1 MQEGFQ
7 PHPPAPES
15 FVIFT
20 FFIDSPMFPDR
31 FSPPAQSPTGILFMA
46 TSEVI
51 LTEAVPSLGAEAD
64 IVKVRAGY
72 ARNFLIPGGK
82 ALEVTPASLRKIN
95 NLKAK
100 RAEREARELNEAEAV
115 ATKINKLRLN
125 LKLETGET
133 GKAFGSITAADLLER
148 IASEIKDLVLP
159 KHAIVLDRPLKESG
173 EHQIPVKIHSDV
185 TATLRIEIA
194 ATPKF
199 DQAADE
205 EAGSRKPR
213 RKSAEAAES
222 TEA

>member
-1 MQEGFQ
+1 
-7 PHPPAPES
+7 
-15 FVIFT
+15 
-20 FFIDSPMFPDR
+20 
-31 FSPPAQSPTGILFMA
+31 MA

-51 LTEAVPSLGAEAD
+51 LTESVPSLGAEAD

-82 ALEVTPASLRKIN
+82 ALEVTPSSLRKIN

-100 RAEREARELNEAEAV
+100 RAEREARELNEAEAI

-148 IASEIKDLVLP
+148 LNAEIKDLALP
-159 KHAIVLDRPLKESG
+159 RHAIVLDRPLKESG
-173 EHQIPVKIHSDV
+173 EHQIAVKIHTEV

-194 ATPKF
+194 AAPKVEQSL
-199 DQAADE
+199 DEE
-205 EAGSRKPR
+205 EAGTRRPR
-213 RKSAEAAES
+213 RKSSEA
-222 TEA
+222 

>member
-1 MQEGFQ
+1 
-7 PHPPAPES
+7 
-15 FVIFT
+15 
-20 FFIDSPMFPDR
+20 
-31 FSPPAQSPTGILFMA
+31 MA
-46 TSEVI
+46 TSEII

-95 NLKAK
+95 HLKAK
-100 RAEREARELNEAEAV
+100 RAEREAREINEAEAV
-115 ATKINKLRLN
+115 AAKINKLRLT

-148 IASEIKDLVLP
+148 LSSEISDLVLP

-173 EHQIPVKIHSDV
+173 EHQIAVKIHSEV

-194 ATPKF
+194 ATPKVE
-199 DQAADE
+199 QPE
-205 EAGSRKPR
+205 EEEEGTRRPR
-213 RKSAEAAES
+213 RKSVENTQS
-222 TEA
+222 

>member
-1 MQEGFQ
+1 
-7 PHPPAPES
+7 
-15 FVIFT
+15 
-20 FFIDSPMFPDR
+20 
-31 FSPPAQSPTGILFMA
+31 MA

-95 NLKAK
+95 HLKAK
-100 RAEREARELNEAEAV
+100 RAEREAREINEAEAV
-115 ATKINKLRLN
+115 AAKINKLRLN

-148 IASEIKDLVLP
+148 LSAEIKDLILP

-173 EHQIPVKIHSDV
+173 EHQISVKIHSEV

-194 ATPKF
+194 ATPKVE
-199 DQAADE
+199 QPE
-205 EAGSRKPR
+205 EEEEYGNRKPR
-213 RKSAEAAES
+213 RKTSAESAEA
-222 TEA
+222 

>member
-1 MQEGFQ
+1 
-7 PHPPAPES
+7 
-15 FVIFT
+15 
-20 FFIDSPMFPDR
+20 
-31 FSPPAQSPTGILFMA
+31 MA

-82 ALEVTPASLRKIN
+82 ALEVTPASLRRIN

-115 ATKINKLRLN
+115 ATKINKLRLS

-148 IASEIKDLVLP
+148 ITAEISDLVLP

-194 ATPKF
+194 AAPK
-199 DQAADE
+199 AEVEE
-205 EAGSRKPR
+205 EAPRKSR
-213 RKSAEAAES
+213 RKSEESAEA
-222 TEA
+222 

>member
-1 MQEGFQ
+1 
-7 PHPPAPES
+7 
-15 FVIFT
+15 
-20 FFIDSPMFPDR
+20 
-31 FSPPAQSPTGILFMA
+31 MA
-46 TSEVI
+46 NSEVI
-51 LTEAVPSLGAEAD
+51 LTEAVPSLGSEAD

-95 NLKAK
+95 HLKAK

-148 IASEIKDLVLP
+148 LTSEIKDLVLP
-159 KHAIVLDRPLKESG
+159 KHAIVLERPNKESG

-199 DQAADE
+199 EKPDDDE

-213 RKSAEAAES
+213 RKAAAES

>member
-1 MQEGFQ
+1 
-7 PHPPAPES
+7 
-15 FVIFT
+15 
-20 FFIDSPMFPDR
+20 
-31 FSPPAQSPTGILFMA
+31 MA

-82 ALEVTPASLRKIN
+82 ALEVTPASLRRIN
-95 NLKAK
+95 TLKAK

-115 ATKINKLRLN
+115 AAKINKLRIS

-148 IASEIKDLVLP
+148 LTSEISDLVLP

-173 EHQIPVKIHSDV
+173 EHQIPVKIHTDV

-194 ATPKF
+194 AAPK
-199 DQAADE
+199 AEVVEE
-205 EAGSRKPR
+205 EAPRKSR
-213 RKSAEAAES
+213 RKSEESAEA
-222 TEA
+222 

>member
-1 MQEGFQ
+1 M
-7 PHPPAPES
+7 
-15 FVIFT
+15 V
-20 FFIDSPMFPDR
+20 
-31 FSPPAQSPTGILFMA
+31 

-82 ALEVTPASLRKIN
+82 ALEVTPGSLRKIN

-100 RAEREARELNEAEAV
+100 RAEREAREINEAEAV
-115 ATKINKLRLN
+115 AAKINKLRLN

-199 DQAADE
+199 EQADDE
-205 EAGSRKPR
+205 EAGSRRPR
-213 RKSAEAAES
+213 RKSAES

>member
-1 MQEGFQ
+1 
-7 PHPPAPES
+7 
-15 FVIFT
+15 
-20 FFIDSPMFPDR
+20 
-31 FSPPAQSPTGILFMA
+31 MA

-133 GKAFGSITAADLLER
+133 GKAFGSITAADLLAR
-148 IASEIKDLVLP
+148 LSAEIKDLILP
-159 KHAIVLDRPLKESG
+159 KHAIVLDRPIKESG

-194 ATPKF
+194 AAPKAEKA
-199 DQAADE
+199 DDE
-205 EAGSRKPR
+205 ESGTRKPR
-213 RKSAEAAES
+213 RKSAETAE
-222 TEA
+222 A

>member
-1 MQEGFQ
+1 
-7 PHPPAPES
+7 
-15 FVIFT
+15 
-20 FFIDSPMFPDR
+20 
-31 FSPPAQSPTGILFMA
+31 MA

-51 LTEAVPSLGAEAD
+51 LTEAVSSLGAEAD

-72 ARNFLIPGGK
+72 ARNFLIPEGK

-100 RAEREARELNEAEAV
+100 RAEREARELNEAEAI

-133 GKAFGSITAADLLER
+133 GKAFGSITASDLLER
-148 IASEIKDLVLP
+148 LSAEIKDLALP

-173 EHQIPVKIHSDV
+173 EHQIAVKIHSDV

-194 ATPKF
+194 AAPK
-199 DQAADE
+199 ADKPEGE
-205 EAGSRKPR
+205 EAGARKPR
-213 RKSAEAAES
+213 RKSVETAEA
-222 TEA
+222 

>member
-1 MQEGFQ
+1 
-7 PHPPAPES
+7 
-15 FVIFT
+15 
-20 FFIDSPMFPDR
+20 
-31 FSPPAQSPTGILFMA
+31 MA

-100 RAEREARELNEAEAV
+100 RAEREAREINEAEAI
-115 ATKINKLRLN
+115 ASKINKLRLT
-125 LKLETGET
+125 LKLEPGET
-133 GKAFGSITAADLLER
+133 GKAFGSITAADLLAR
-148 IASEIKDLVLP
+148 LSTEINDLVLP

-173 EHQIPVKIHSDV
+173 EHQIVVKIHPEV

-194 ATPKF
+194 AAPKVE
-199 DQAADE
+199 QPAE
-205 EAGSRKPR
+205 EEEGTRRPR
-213 RKSAEAAES
+213 RSEA
-222 TEA
+222 

>member
-1 MQEGFQ
+1 
-7 PHPPAPES
+7 
-15 FVIFT
+15 
-20 FFIDSPMFPDR
+20 
-31 FSPPAQSPTGILFMA
+31 MA

-100 RAEREARELNEAEAV
+100 RAEREAREINEAEAV
-115 ATKINKLRLN
+115 AAKINKLRLN
-125 LKLETGET
+125 LRLDTGET
-133 GKAFGSITAADLLER
+133 GKAFGSITAADLMER
-148 IASEIKDLVLP
+148 LTSEIKDLVLP

-173 EHQIPVKIHSDV
+173 EHQIPVKIHTNM

-194 ATPKF
+194 ALPKVEKP
-199 DQAADE
+199 ADE
-205 EAGSRKPR
+205 DEEGTRRPR
-213 RKSAEAAES
+213 RKTSESAEA
-222 TEA
+222 

>member
-1 MQEGFQ
+1 
-7 PHPPAPES
+7 
-15 FVIFT
+15 
-20 FFIDSPMFPDR
+20 
-31 FSPPAQSPTGILFMA
+31 MA

-82 ALEVTPASLRKIN
+82 ALEVTPGSLRKIN
-95 NLKAK
+95 HLKAK
-100 RAEREARELNEAEAV
+100 RAEREARELNEAESV
-115 ATKINKLRLN
+115 AAKINKLRLK

-148 IASEIKDLVLP
+148 LSSEIKDLVLP

-173 EHQIPVKIHSDV
+173 EHQVAVRIHTDV

-194 ATPKF
+194 AAPK
-199 DQAADE
+199 AETAEDE
-205 EAGSRKPR
+205 ESGSRKPR
-213 RKSAEAAES
+213 RKSAETAE
-222 TEA
+222 A

>member
-1 MQEGFQ
+1 
-7 PHPPAPES
+7 
-15 FVIFT
+15 
-20 FFIDSPMFPDR
+20 
-31 FSPPAQSPTGILFMA
+31 MA